1 MTILCNV
8 RTIVAIRG
16 ERGNY
21 NATDIFSGRKVQRAG
36 WTIKNPCYDLNMTT
50 VAFDT
55 LAFSQKLEDVGV
67 EPKVAKATAMAVA
80 DAQQALI
87 EGQLDGLVKASD
99 LQASLQ
105 GLESRLEVHLH
116 TMEVRL
122 TNRIVNYSLAMI
134 AVYSGIVGGL
144 LALFEWVI

>member
-1 MTILCNV
+1 
-8 RTIVAIRG
+8 
-16 ERGNY
+16 
-21 NATDIFSGRKVQRAG
+21 
-36 WTIKNPCYDLNMTT
+36 MTT

-99 LQASLQ
+99 LQAGLQ
-105 GLESRLEVHLH
+105 GLEGRLEGHLH

-144 LALFEWVI
+144 LALFEWVL

>member
-1 MTILCNV
+1 MIHRMN
-8 RTIVAIRG
+8 
-16 ERGNY
+16 
-21 NATDIFSGRKVQRAG
+21 
-36 WTIKNPCYDLNMTT
+36 T

-55 LAFSQKLEDVGV
+55 LAFSQKLEDAGV

-87 EGQLDGLVKASD
+87 EGPLDGLAKKSD
-99 LQASLQ
+99 LD
-105 GLESRLEVHLH
+105 GLAKKSDLDQL
-116 TMEVRL
+116 EVRL

-144 LALFEWVI
+144 LALFEWVL

>member
-1 MTILCNV
+1 MN
-8 RTIVAIRG
+8 
-16 ERGNY
+16 
-21 NATDIFSGRKVQRAG
+21 
-36 WTIKNPCYDLNMTT
+36 T

-55 LAFSQKLEDVGV
+55 LAFSQKLEDAGV

-87 EGQLDGLVKASD
+87 EGPLDGLVKKSD
-99 LQASLQ
+99 LD
-105 GLESRLEVHLH
+105 GLAKKSDLDSGLNQL
-116 TMEVRL
+116 EVRL

-144 LALFEWVI
+144 LALFEWVL

>member
-1 MTILCNV
+1 M
-8 RTIVAIRG
+8 
-16 ERGNY
+16 
-21 NATDIFSGRKVQRAG
+21 S
-36 WTIKNPCYDLNMTT
+36 T

-55 LAFSQKLEDVGV
+55 LAFSQKLEDAGV

-87 EGQLDGLVKASD
+87 EGPLDGLVKAFD
-99 LQASLQ
+99 LQ
-105 GLESRLEVHLH
+105 GLESRLKVHLH
-116 TMEVRL
+116 NMEVRL

-144 LALFEWVI
+144 LALFEWVL